1 MIKKILLA
9 LFAVV
14 VLAMIFGTDDDH
26 NHLTCVNEIS
36 DGGVAQ
42 ASNIEKNIPNFTA
55 KTIDGE
61 TVTNQIFTLK
71 KITVVNIWGTFCPPC
86 IEEMPELGEMA
97 RTLPADAQIIG
108 IVCDASEDSA
118 QQINKARQ
126 ITQEARANFVNIVP
140 DAQLIKFMESI
151 EAVPTTIFVNSR
163 GEIVGEM
170 IIGADVE
177 GYKDELKKLLK
188 N

>member
-1 MIKKILLA
+1 MGD
-9 LFAVV
+9 V
-14 VLAMIFGTDDDH
+14 
-26 NHLTCVNEIS
+26 
-36 DGGVAQ
+36 
-42 ASNIEKNIPNFTA
+42 
-55 KTIDGE
+55 
-61 TVTNQIFTLK
+61 
-71 KITVVNIWGTFCPPC
+71 
-86 IEEMPELGEMA
+86 
-97 RTLPADAQIIG
+97 LPADAQIIG